1 MKRELVCFD
10 VFPKVVPVGRPVRL
24 RVHARSPHTR
34 FAADE
39 LWQIHIIPMD
49 GLMSAPKPLEHEVFS
64 LQSVDGDLEFEY
76 CFQEEQQYTI
86 WICDGEPKWGERNP
100 WARIRREQLQVYA
113 LNDDLLKLRPLK
125 GNTHAHSHRSDALE
139 SPETVVACY
148 REAGY
153 DFATVTDHAKY
164 EPSLEA
170 IAAFEGLPIDLRIF
184 PGEEV
189 HAPENP
195 IHIVNFG
202 GGTSVQKWCREQ
214 PEAYWAE
221 HAALLADLKV
231 PAGIRAEDVAS
242 CLLVFN
248 KIRQGGGLAILCHPY
263 WIKNGSYNIPARVTD
278 YFLHHT
284 SAYDALELVN
294 GSDTPQENLLQVAAW
309 HNCGAPEDRPVVVG
323 ADDSH
328 GSIDGKWFNIG
339 RTYALCEDSSH
350 EAIMAAIRKGLCCA
364 VEQYHGERSSIY
376 GSLRLVKLFS
386 FLEAEYF
393 PLHDALCREEGRLM
407 LAHLAGE
414 DDARQRLALLQ
425 GQTDRLHSKLYASLA

>member
-24 RVHARSPHTR
+24 RIHARSPHTR

-39 LWQIHIIPMD
+39 PWQVHMIPMD
-49 GLMSAPKPLEHEVFS
+49 GLISAQKPLTHEVFT
-64 LQSVDGDLEFEY
+64 LRSVDGDLEFEY
-76 CFQEEQQYTI
+76 CFPEEQQYTI
-86 WICDGEPKWGERNP
+86 WICDGEPKWDQPNP
-100 WARIRREQLQVYA
+100 WSRIRREQLQVYA
-113 LNDDLLKLRPLK
+113 LEDDLLRLRPLK

-148 REAGY
+148 RGAGY

-189 HAPENP
+189 HAPDNP

-202 GGTSVQKWCREQ
+202 GAASVQKWSREQ
-214 PEAYWAE
+214 PEAYQAE
-221 HAALLADLKV
+221 LQAMIATLQLPEGL
-231 PAGIRAEDVAS
+231 RAETIAS
-242 CLLVFN
+242 CLLVFK
-248 KIRQGGGLAILCHPY
+248 KIRQGGGLAILCHPN

-278 YFLHHT
+278 YFLRNH
-284 SAYDALELVN
+284 SSYDALELIN
-294 GSDTPQENLLQVAAW
+294 GSDTPHENLLQVAAW
-309 HNCGAPEDRPVVVG
+309 YNTGAPGERQVVVG

-328 GSIDGKWFNIG
+328 GSIDGKWFDIG
-339 RTYALCEDSSH
+339 RTYALCESSAH
-350 EAIMAAIRKGLCCA
+350 ADILEAIRRGLCCA
-364 VEQYHGERSSIY
+364 GERYHGERSSIY
-376 GSLRLVKLFS
+376 GPLRLVKLFS

-393 PLHDALCREEGRLM
+393 PLHDELCREEGRLM

-414 DDARQRLALLQ
+414 ADAAERLALLQ
-425 GQTDRLHSKLYASLA
+425 GQTERLHRKLYAALP